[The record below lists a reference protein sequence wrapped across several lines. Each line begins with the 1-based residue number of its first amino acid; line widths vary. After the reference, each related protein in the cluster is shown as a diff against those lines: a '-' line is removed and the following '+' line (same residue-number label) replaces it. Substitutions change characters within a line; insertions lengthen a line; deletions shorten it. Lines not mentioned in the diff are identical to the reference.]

1 MVKLTLDWRR
11 RHRAQAEVRI
21 TIEDMLDELLPEL
34 YTPELFTAK
43 VDLVYRH
50 SIENLLRR
58 GSGATYSEMAAGGVR
73 AGVS

>member
-1 MVKLTLDWRR
+1 M
-11 RHRAQAEVRI
+11 RI

-50 SIENLLRR
+50 VYENYYGEGR
-58 GSGATYSEMAAGGVR
+58 STYSAMALAV
-73 AGVS
+73 